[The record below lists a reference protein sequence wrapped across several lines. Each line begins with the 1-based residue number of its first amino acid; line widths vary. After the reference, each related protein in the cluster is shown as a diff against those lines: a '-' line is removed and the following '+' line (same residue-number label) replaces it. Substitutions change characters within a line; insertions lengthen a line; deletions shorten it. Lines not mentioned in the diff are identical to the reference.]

1 MRKIVSAEPGY
12 FFVYFYADIDPCP
25 EEKPFIEK
33 YPIVAWEV
41 LRDAE
46 DDGDCWA
53 EPVLPF
59 MQIHKRHHGGPDRCA
74 CILFPDGRVMDY
86 GFCDQ
91 VAKLIAFGTTLG
103 DSLENVAELKEMYET
118 NEDAKQ

>member
-86 GFCDQ
+86 GFCD
-91 VAKLIAFGTTLG
+91 G
-103 DSLENVAELKEMYET
+103 DIYESLEEFCELRGWKPKKEEGVQ
-118 NEDAKQ
+118 NES